1 MSAMATKRDYYE
13 VLGVSRDASTED
25 IERAYRKLA
34 RQYHPDRNIGDGEAE
49 AQFKEVNEAHGILT
63 DEARRDRYDRYG
75 HAGLEGVPDAGF
87 GHPSSFADIVND
99 LFGTFMGGAPGG
111 RRQRGPHR
119 GSDLRMVL
127 DIDLAEAA
135 RGVKKEI
142 KVRRYEVCLE
152 CAGTGSKS
160 SKRSTCNRCKGRGE
174 FVQRQGFFELRQSCP
189 ACNGAGTMIADPCKG
204 CGGSGRVQVER
215 AITVTVPPGADTG
228 LRLMV
233 GGEGDAGEP
242 GAPRGDLELVIRV
255 REHPVFQREGADL
268 FIRWFP
274 ITFSQAS
281 LGATLEVPTLTG
293 RAKLTVPAGTQT
305 GTEFRVKSEGMP
317 ELRVNRQGAA
327 MEHTRKGDLRVTVV
341 VETPTH
347 LTKRQEE
354 LLREFAEI
362 EHKQVSPQRKSFLDK
377 IKDLFTAPDPEP
389 NR

>member
-1 MSAMATKRDYYE
+1 MAGTKRDYYE
-13 VLGVSRDASTED
+13 VLGVSAEASTEE

-34 RQYHPDRNIGDGEAE
+34 REHHPDRNLGDAEAE
-49 AQFKEVNEAHGILT
+49 VRFKEVNEAHDVLT
-63 DEARRDRYDRYG
+63 DEAKRDRYDRYG
-75 HAGLEGVPDAGF
+75 HAGLDGMNDPGF
-87 GHPSSFADIVND
+87 GPASSFADIVND
-99 LFGTFMGGAPGG
+99 LFGSFMGGPGG
-111 RRQRGPHR
+111 RRSQRGPHR
-119 GSDLRMVL
+119 GNDLRMVL

-160 SKRSTCNRCKGRGE
+160 NKRSTCNRCKGRGE
-174 FVQRQGFFELRQSCP
+174 FLQRQGFFELRQTCP
-189 ACNGAGTMIADPCKG
+189 ACNGAGTVIADPCKG
-204 CGGSGRVQVER
+204 CSGSGRVQVER
-215 AITVTVPPGADTG
+215 AISVAVPPGGDTG

-255 REHPVFQREGADL
+255 KEHPLFHREGPDL

-293 RAKLTVPAGTQT
+293 RTKLTIPGGTQT

-327 MEHTRKGDLRVTVV
+327 LEHTRKGDLRVTVV

-347 LTKRQEE
+347 LTKRQED

-362 EHKQVSPQRKSFLDK
+362 EKKQVSPQRKSFLDK